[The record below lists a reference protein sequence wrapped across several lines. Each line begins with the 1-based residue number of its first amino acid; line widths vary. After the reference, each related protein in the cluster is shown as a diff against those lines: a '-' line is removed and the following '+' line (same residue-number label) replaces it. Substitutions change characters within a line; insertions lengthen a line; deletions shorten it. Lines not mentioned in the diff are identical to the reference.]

1 MGGGA
6 VRNMVPTWL
15 QDLKEWTKLNI
26 AGTSQLA
33 TDGERWRKIIKV
45 TAAQIE
51 EEERLLWQNKCA
63 LYTIIIQSIDMIGLA
78 TETPIK
84 TCNMSLAWEPPYNDI
99 IIHINKIYMFTY
111 NNIQ

>member
-1 MGGGA
+1 MSNLSPIQTPRCPSIESTR
-6 VRNMVPTWL
+6 VVLRLV
-15 QDLKEWTKLNI
+15 E
-26 AGTSQLA
+26 
-33 TDGERWRKIIKV
+33 
-45 TAAQIE
+45 E

-99 IIHINKIYMFTY
+99 IIHINKVYMFTY
-111 NNIQ
+111 NRGSNIQ